1 VLDLAVAALSGI
13 LHLGPPP
20 RPDIALPTI
29 PSISLATPGPAV
41 YRPEDKSVSTWRD
54 GTFRTLEPLP
64 LAAAAAAFNLG
75 RPVVSRC
82 VKLNNPWCI
91 KRARWQGEIGGDEE
105 GHTAFASTEA
115 GADAAASLL
124 RGYYVAYGR
133 KSALDI
139 VRRWAP
145 AECKLGIPGMS
156 VSLAIGGL
164 QNTLRARY
172 LAATGGRGGGRPTVT
187 RTKRGVAIK
196 APPGGR
202 VRVSVVPLAKMP
214 SYRVPGL
221 IAGGGERAGAARETT
236 SPRAARPAFPTRTAA
251 ASAPAKRMAAP
262 RQAAAAPI
270 PSGCGSEE
278 GRIQAYA
285 GAIAR
290 ALGVP
295 PGSDLKL
302 FDEAGQPTV
311 NLLPVM
317 VAMSAVELGYLHA
330 GPELAE
336 GAIERLKLRLA
347 EEAARNAAAEQEN
360 RMDGGGR

>member
-1 VLDLAVAALSGI
+1 MLDLAVAALSGI

-20 RPDIALPTI
+20 RPDIALPPL

-54 GTFRTLEPLP
+54 GTLRTLEPLP
-64 LAAAAAAFNLG
+64 LAAAAAAFDLG

-105 GHTAFASTEA
+105 GHTAFVSTEA
-115 GADAAASLL
+115 GADAAATLL
-124 RGYYVAYGR
+124 RSYYVAYGR

-164 QNTLRARY
+164 ANTLRARY

-202 VRVSVVPLAKMP
+202 IRVSVVPLAKMP

-236 SPRAARPAFPTRTAA
+236 APRASRPVPSARSAAATLPKRMSAPRAAAT
-251 ASAPAKRMAAP
+251 
-262 RQAAAAPI
+262 I

-360 RMDGGGR
+360 RMNESGP